1 MNEKDTYYLPYA
13 GRDLRILDRHA
24 ENTIAEDY
32 LTFSWQILNH
42 LAHVV
47 MLREQEIIPRRDAAV
62 ILRELLRL
70 KKEGPDIVP
79 RRPGL
84 TDLYSNVE
92 EWLID
97 RVGIEVGGKMH
108 TGRSRNDMNPA
119 IERMYARQAILN
131 VCEAISLLMQTL
143 LVQAEEHKNT
153 IIPAYTH
160 HSQQA
165 QPVTLGHFYMS
176 AYENFARDLER
187 LLSAYERVN
196 LSPMGGAAVA
206 TTGFPIS
213 RERVCELLGF
223 DHLLV
228 NSMDACSTLDYAYE
242 PACALAIFIN
252 NVGRVAESLLLWN
265 LNEVGISRLA
275 LPYCSYSTIM
285 PQKRNPVAL
294 ETLRMS
300 GEWTYGTLSTMFNTM
315 KAYPPGN
322 GREPGFVVGLFF
334 EMAQRIED
342 SAYLL
347 EGIIRT
353 LEVDRERALQV
364 TRDGFSTVTD
374 LADEMVKSMGLSF
387 SAAKKIV
394 GRLVVTAQTEG
405 IACTEIDTARVR
417 RAAKE
422 ALNIDLEM
430 PQELI
435 TNALDPVE
443 NVNRRAIIGG
453 PSPTRV
459 QQMIDAG
466 EKELESFR
474 CRWQQENER
483 LTAVEGALVALAGS
497 IAAETE

>member
-1 MNEKDTYYLPYA
+1 MNNET
-13 GRDLRILDRHA
+13 LDRSLKILEEHA
-24 ENTIAEDY
+24 QNTIAEDR
-32 LTFSWQILNH
+32 LMFSEQILNH

-47 MLREQEIIPRRDAAV
+47 MLYEQEIVSHEDAAA
-62 ILRELLRL
+62 ILSTLLQLLGEGSEEIPL
-70 KKEGPDIVP
+70 K
-79 RRPGL
+79 PGL

-92 EWLID
+92 EYLID
-97 RVGIEVGGKMH
+97 RLGIEVGGRMH

-119 IERMYARQAILN
+119 IERMFARRLILQ
-131 VCEAISLLMQTL
+131 VCEAIICLMDTL
-143 LVQAEEHKNT
+143 LTQAEAHKHT

-176 AYENFARDLER
+176 AYENFARDMQR
-187 LLSAYERVN
+187 LLSAYDRVN

-206 TTGFPIS
+206 TTGFPIN

-223 DHLLV
+223 RGLLV
-228 NSMDACSTLDYAYE
+228 NSMDACSTLDFAYE
-242 PACALAIFIN
+242 PACAMSIFIN

-294 ETLRMS
+294 ETLRYA
-300 GEWTYGTLSTMFNTM
+300 GEWTYGALGTMFNTM
-315 KAYPPGN
+315 KAYTPGN
-322 GREPGFVVGLFF
+322 GREPGFVVSLFY
-334 EMAQRIED
+334 EIAQRIED

-394 GRLVVTAQTEG
+394 GRLVVTAQAEG
-405 IACTEIDTARVR
+405 IACTEIDTALVR

-422 ALNIDLEM
+422 ALNMDLDM

-453 PSPTRV
+453 PSPVRV

-466 EKELESFR
+466 EKELEGFR
-474 CRWQQENER
+474 RRWHEEKER
-483 LTAVEGALVALAGS
+483 LAAVDAALVALAES
-497 IAAETE
+497 IAEEAE

>member
-1 MNEKDTYYLPYA
+1 MHQHSQD
-13 GRDLRILDRHA
+13 RDLKILEQHA
-24 ENTIAEDY
+24 KNTIAEDR
-32 LTFSWQILNH
+32 LTFPDQMLNH

-47 MLREQEIIPRRDAAV
+47 MLCEEEIIPRQDAAA
-62 ILRELLRL
+62 ILRELLLLR
-70 KKEGPDIVP
+70 EAGPDTVP
-79 RRPGL
+79 LRPGL

-92 EWLID
+92 EYLID
-97 RVGIEVGGKMH
+97 RLGIEVGGRMH

-119 IERMYARQAILN
+119 IERAYTRRLILR
-131 VCEAISLLMQTL
+131 VCEAIAALMQTL
-143 LVQAEEHKNT
+143 LTQAEAHKNT
-153 IIPAYTH
+153 VIPAYTH

-176 AYENFARDLER
+176 AYGNFARDLER
-187 LLSAYERVN
+187 LMAAYAHVD
-196 LSPMGGAAVA
+196 LSPMGSAAVA
-206 TTGFPIS
+206 TTGFPVN

-223 DHLLV
+223 RGLVV

-242 PACALAIFIN
+242 PACAMAIFIN

-334 EMAQRIED
+334 EVAQRIED

-353 LEVDRERALQV
+353 LEVNRERALQV

-374 LADEMVKSMGLSF
+374 LADEMVRSMGLSF

-394 GRLVVTAQTEG
+394 GRLVVMAQAEG
-405 IACTEIDTARVR
+405 VACTDIDTALVR

-435 TNALDPVE
+435 TNSLDPVE
-443 NVNRRAIIGG
+443 NVNRRTIIGG

-459 QQMIDAG
+459 QQMIDDG
-466 EKELESFR
+466 RRELER
-474 CRWQQENER
+474 LDGRRQEEQRRLETVER
-483 LTAVEGALVALAGS
+483 RLLHVAAAICAGVE
-497 IAAETE
+497 

>member
-1 MNEKDTYYLPYA
+1 MKNET
-13 GRDLRILDRHA
+13 LDRSLKILEEHA
-24 ENTIAEDY
+24 KNTIAEDR
-32 LTFSWQILNH
+32 LMFPEQILNH

-47 MLREQEIIPRRDAAV
+47 MLCEQEIISHDDAAA
-62 ILRELLRL
+62 ILSTLLQLLGEGSEEIPL
-70 KKEGPDIVP
+70 K
-79 RRPGL
+79 PGL

-92 EWLID
+92 EYLID
-97 RVGIEVGGKMH
+97 RLGIEVGGRMH

-119 IERMYARQAILN
+119 IERMFARRLILQ
-131 VCEAISLLMQTL
+131 VCEAIACLMDTL
-143 LVQAEEHKNT
+143 LTQAEAHKHT

-176 AYENFARDLER
+176 AYENFARDMQR
-187 LLSAYERVN
+187 LLSAYDRVN

-206 TTGFPIS
+206 TTGFPIN

-223 DHLLV
+223 RDLLV
-228 NSMDACSTLDYAYE
+228 NSMDACSTLDFAYE
-242 PACALAIFIN
+242 PACAMSIFIN

-294 ETLRMS
+294 ETLRYA
-300 GEWTYGTLSTMFNTM
+300 GEWTYGALGTMFNTM
-315 KAYPPGN
+315 KAYTPGN
-322 GREPGFVVGLFF
+322 GREPGFVVSLFY
-334 EMAQRIED
+334 EIAQRIED

-347 EGIIRT
+347 EGIVRT
-353 LEVDRERALQV
+353 LEVDKERALQV

-394 GRLVVTAQTEG
+394 GRLVLIAREEG
-405 IACTEIDTARVR
+405 RICTEIDTALVR

-435 TNALDPVE
+435 RNALDPVE
-443 NVNRRAIIGG
+443 NVNRRHLVGG
-453 PSPTRV
+453 PSPQRV
-459 QQMIDAG
+459 QQTVDSG
-466 EKELESFR
+466 REELAALRRR
-474 CRWQQENER
+474 CEEEQRHLLQTKNR
-483 LTAVEGALVALAGS
+483 LLS
-497 IAAETE
+497 IAGLICAGQR

>member
-1 MNEKDTYYLPYA
+1 MMNKETYYLPYA
-13 GRDLRILDRHA
+13 GRDVKILDQHA
-24 ENTIAEDY
+24 KNTIAEDH
-32 LTFSWQILNH
+32 LTFPFQILNH

-47 MLREQEIIPRRDAAV
+47 MLQEQEIIPRRDAAV
-62 ILRELLRL
+62 ILKALLRL
-70 KKEGPDIVP
+70 KEEGADIVP
-79 RRPGL
+79 LKPGL

-92 EWLID
+92 EWIID
-97 RVGIEVGGKMH
+97 RTGIEVGGKMH

-119 IERMYARQAILN
+119 IERMYTRHAILK

-176 AYENFARDLER
+176 ACENFARDLER
-187 LLSAYERVN
+187 LLNAYGHVN

-213 RERVCELLGF
+213 RQRVCELLGF
-223 DHLLV
+223 DGLVV

-242 PACALAIFIN
+242 PACAMAIFIN

-334 EMAQRIED
+334 EIAQRMED

-353 LEVDRERALQV
+353 LEVDKDRALQV

-374 LADEMVKSMGLSF
+374 LADEMVRSMGLSF

-394 GRLVVTAQTEG
+394 GRLVLTAQAEG
-405 IACTEIDTARVR
+405 IACTDIDTALVR

-422 ALNIDLEM
+422 ALDINLEM

-435 TNALDPVE
+435 TNALDPVQ

-453 PSPTRV
+453 PSPQRV
-459 QQMIDAG
+459 QQMIDAAQV
-466 EKELESFR
+466 ELDGFR
-474 CRWQQENER
+474 QRWQAEQSR
-483 LTAVEGALVALAGS
+483 LAAVEEDLLALAGA
-497 IAAETE
+497 IAAEAE

>member
-1 MNEKDTYYLPYA
+1 MNKETYYQPYA
-13 GRDLRILDRHA
+13 GRDIRILDQHA
-24 ENTIAEDY
+24 KNTIAEDY
-32 LTFSWQILNH
+32 LTFPDQILNH

-47 MLREQEIIPRRDAAV
+47 MLQEQEIVSRKDAAS
-62 ILRELLRL
+62 ILKALLRL
-70 KKEGPDIVP
+70 QKEGPDIVP
-79 RRPGL
+79 HQPGL

-97 RVGIEVGGKMH
+97 QIGIEVGGRMH

-119 IERMYARQAILN
+119 IERMFARRLILQ

-143 LVQAEEHKNT
+143 LVQAEEHKYT
-153 IIPAYTH
+153 VIPAYTH

-187 LLSAYERVN
+187 LMAAYEHVN

-228 NSMDACSTLDYAYE
+228 NSMDACSALDFAYE
-242 PACALAIFIN
+242 PACAMAIFIN

-315 KAYPPGN
+315 KAYTPGN

-334 EMAQRIED
+334 EIAQRIED

-353 LEVDRERALQV
+353 LEVDKDRALQV

-374 LADEMVKSMGLSF
+374 LADEMVRSMGLSF

-394 GRLVVTAQTEG
+394 GRLVLTAQAEG
-405 IACTEIDTARVR
+405 VACTQIDTALVK

-435 TNALDPVE
+435 TNALDPVQ
-443 NVNRRAIIGG
+443 NVMRRTIIGG
-453 PSPTRV
+453 PSPERV
-459 QQMIDAG
+459 QQMIGAG
-466 EKELESFR
+466 QKELDQFCRRWQSEKE
-474 CRWQQENER
+474 R
-483 LTAVEGALVALAGS
+483 LAAVEEKLLTLAES
-497 IAAETE
+497 IAAEA